1 MHFACIL
8 LLSLRQ
14 PSSKIPASQAET
26 PDLETTG
33 ENYNIPA
40 SSIACFYLQYRISK
54 KSYMAIL

>member
-1 MHFACIL
+1 VHFAAVFATAL
-8 LLSLRQ
+8 L
-14 PSSKIPASQAET
+14 KNPASQAET

-40 SSIACFYLQYRISK
+40 SSIAFFYLQYRISK